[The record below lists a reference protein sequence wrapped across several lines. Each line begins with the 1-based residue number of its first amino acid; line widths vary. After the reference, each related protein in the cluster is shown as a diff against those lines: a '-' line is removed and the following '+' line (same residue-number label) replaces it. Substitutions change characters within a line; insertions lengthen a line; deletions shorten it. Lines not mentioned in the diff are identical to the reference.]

1 MLGLHGAGQDA
12 RGFEGESGFT
22 QVADEHR
29 FVVAYPCRGARAGF
43 WHYPEP
49 DNPRSGLRYL
59 RATLDA
65 VAARCASIAAA
76 CS

>member
-1 MLGLHGAGQDA
+1 MSWRA
-12 RGFEGESGFT
+12 R
-22 QVADEHR
+22 
-29 FVVAYPCRGARAGF
+29 GF

-65 VAARCASIAAA
+65 VERTQCVDRGRVLVTGISSAGG
-76 CS
+76 